1 MRSIMLMPNAY
12 LTLLTVCGQSPEI
25 HKGSKEPS
33 SMCTGTKEIM
43 EPSPL
48 QPSNDLC
55 SSSIVVV
62 VVVLSCLEWFNVN
75 TRGTFNPTDT
85 IAY

>member
-1 MRSIMLMPNAY
+1 MVPALSR
-12 LTLLTVCGQSPEI
+12 
-25 HKGSKEPS
+25 EPS
-33 SMCTGTKEIM
+33 SMYTGTKAII

-48 QPSNDLC
+48 QPSSDLL
-55 SSSIVVV
+55 VLVV
-62 VVVLSCLEWFNVN
+62 VVVLSCLEWFHVN